1 MATVIRLA
9 RFGKRHNPI
18 YRAVVIDNRKARD
31 DSFIEQ
37 VGFYNP
43 NLKKAEIRFDQE
55 KVLKWLSVGAQPSDT
70 VRNLLK
76 QVGILDL
83 FHEIKAGRSIEGKT
97 ATPRAEKKKAVKLG
111 PKALAKIE
119 AEKAAK
125 EAAAAEAAAAK
136 EAAEAAPAF
145 LKSPVPRARDF
156 FYPSKR
162 TTPTH
167 RCLIPKSTSPSAS
180 SCARMA

>member
-1 MATVIRLA
+1 MSTVIRLA

-18 YRAVVIDNRKARD
+18 YRAIVIDNRKARD

-43 NLKKAEIRFDQE
+43 NLKKPEIRFDQE
-55 KVLKWLSVGAQPSDT
+55 KVMKWLACGAQPSDT

-76 QVGILDL
+76 QVGIMEL
-83 FHEIKAGRSIEGKT
+83 FHETKAGRSIEGKV
-97 ATPRAEKKKAVKLG
+97 ASPKAEKAKKQKLG

-125 EAAAAEAAAAK
+125 EAAAAEAAAAAAAPA
-136 EAAEAAPAF
+136 EAPAAEA
-145 LKSPVPRARDF
+145 
-156 FYPSKR
+156 
-162 TTPTH
+162 
-167 RCLIPKSTSPSAS
+167 
-180 SCARMA
+180 

>member
-1 MATVIRLA
+1 MSTVIRLA

-18 YRAVVIDNRKARD
+18 YRTVVIDSRKARD

-43 NLKKAEIRFDQE
+43 NLKKPEIRFEQE
-55 KVLKWLSVGAQPSDT
+55 KVMKWLMVGAQPSDT

-76 QVGILDL
+76 KVGIMEL
-83 FHEIKAGRSIEGKT
+83 FHEVKAGRSIEGKV
-97 ATPRAEKKKAVKLG
+97 ATPKADKEKKAKLG

-125 EAAAAEAAAAK
+125 EAAAAEAAAAAAA
-136 EAAEAAPAF
+136 AAEAPAEAPA
-145 LKSPVPRARDF
+145 AE
-156 FYPSKR
+156 
-162 TTPTH
+162 
-167 RCLIPKSTSPSAS
+167 A
-180 SCARMA
+180 